1 MHRPACRR
9 SPPSGRAR
17 CTSRQSRN
25 RWAGGRRRSSR
36 GTRRNPVGSA
46 IAASIDGHI
55 SDPQLEYGAPEPDLI
70 ATVDLQGGVPSRRQ
84 WRPLTVR
91 VRAPPLLIPRSVRSP
106 CQQATSRLLAH
117 GDQLCNLILAGVSGV
132 DRAGSTSCATRA
144 ARSMWAPCQRAGK
157 AVSAAPTC
165 LGSSRS
171 PSRRVVRRPS
181 QREPWRRLC
190 RGPRRSQ
197 IRLVQGA
204 ARARRSS
211 IARCRCRCRSCS
223 LPTGRRSDAASLPT
237 AVLDCHERRPLLRHQ
252 LRRAA
257 ASLKETGSW
266 HFSGLKA
273 VHAAVEARPGSGARP
288 RPTGGGSPLMSGPC
302 PLAPVIHRTVS

>member
-1 MHRPACRR
+1 M
-9 SPPSGRAR
+9 
-17 CTSRQSRN
+17 
-25 RWAGGRRRSSR
+25 
-36 GTRRNPVGSA
+36 
-46 IAASIDGHI
+46 
-55 SDPQLEYGAPEPDLI
+55 
-70 ATVDLQGGVPSRRQ
+70 
-84 WRPLTVR
+84 R
-91 VRAPPLLIPRSVRSP
+91 VRAPPLHIPRSAHT
-106 CQQATSRLLAH
+106 CQQDQPLLALD
-117 GDQLCNLILAGVSGV
+117 DQLCDLVIAGGLDGV
-132 DRAGSTSCATRA
+132 DRAGSASCATRA
-144 ARSMWAPCQRAGK
+144 ARS
-157 AVSAAPTC
+157 
-165 LGSSRS
+165 
-171 PSRRVVRRPS
+171 PSRRVRAALSQDGRVLRRQIVLRRPS

-211 IARCRCRCRSCS
+211 VARCRCRSCS
-223 LPTGRRSDAASLPT
+223 LPTGRCSDAASLPT
-237 AVLDCHERRPLLRHQ
+237 AVRDCHERRPLLRHQ

-266 HFSGLKA
+266 YFSGLKA